1 MSFKSRFL
9 LIGAIF
15 LLGYGL
21 LVWIAGSTLM
31 RVMINGPLYRQVVQ
45 DKDVIADILPPP
57 KYIVEPYL
65 LAHQMVAA
73 KDAGAREQ
81 QWLGFQKAR
90 ALYEQRHAYWLERM
104 QGEGVSRA
112 LALELNERSHQSAT
126 RFFEIVEK
134 ELRPL
139 LEDRANPAASRE
151 AAVQLLEGRLDALF
165 ADHRAA
171 IQKAVEA
178 AQAQVALHERE
189 AAEAVASGRTRAIVV
204 SLVFLGVVMLAAF
217 LILRSVLASLGQ
229 ITERMR
235 SMAQADADLSARLG
249 IESRDEV
256 GALAR
261 WIDAFVEKIAGLVRA
276 VKKSSI
282 SLRSTATEMAATSHE
297 QEATVNSFGA
307 ASTQIAAAVKEI
319 SATGSELVQ
328 TMNEVAQVARDSAQI
343 AAKGRSRLAEMQ
355 VAMQHLTQSSG
366 SISGRLEAI
375 NVKARDITGVVTT
388 ITKVA
393 DQTNL
398 LSVNAA
404 IEAEKAG
411 EYGRGFLVVAREIRR
426 LADQTAGATLDIE
439 QTVQQMQ
446 GAVSA
451 GVMEMDKFA
460 AQVHRSVDDVAAIG
474 GQLGQIIERVELLTE
489 RFGSVSEGMSSQN
502 VGARQISDA
511 MGSLSENVKS
521 TARSLSEFTQAADEM
536 KSAVDG
542 LKGELSRFHLED

>member
-9 LIGAIF
+9 LVGGIF

-31 RVMINGPLYRQVVQ
+31 RVMINGPLYQRVVQ

-65 LAHQMVAA
+65 LAHQMAAA
-73 KDAGAREQ
+73 KDVGALEQ
-81 QWLGFQKAR
+81 LWQEFQRAR
-90 ALYEQRHAYWLERM
+90 ALYEARHAYWLDRLRGDLEAA
-104 QGEGVSRA
+104 A
-112 LALELNERSHQSAT
+112 LTRELSERSHQSAT
-126 RFFEIVEK
+126 RFFEVVEQ

-139 LEDRANPAASRE
+139 LLDRERLEANRAA
-151 AAVQLLEGRLDALF
+151 AAALLGGRLDALF
-165 ADHRAA
+165 TDHKASVE
-171 IQKAVEA
+171 KAVQAAEA
-178 AQAQVALHERE
+178 LVARHERE
-189 AAEAVASGRTRAIVV
+189 AADAVEQGRTRALVV
-204 SLVFLGVVMLAAF
+204 SLLFLGVVALVSF
-217 LILRSVLASLGQ
+217 LILRSVLHSLRH

-235 SMAQADADLSARLG
+235 TLAEADADLSARLG
-249 IESRDEV
+249 IATRDEV

-261 WIDAFVEKIAGLVRA
+261 WIDAFVEKIGALVRA

-297 QEATVNSFGA
+297 QEATVSSFGA
-307 ASTQIAAAVKEI
+307 ATTQIAAAVKEI
-319 SATGSELVQ
+319 SATGSELVA
-328 TMNEVAQVARDSAQI
+328 TMGEVAQVARDSAQI
-343 AAKGRSRLAEMQ
+343 AAQGKHSLADMQ
-355 VAMQHLTQSSG
+355 ASMQTLAQSSG

-426 LADQTAGATLDIE
+426 LADQTASATLDIE

-446 GAVSA
+446 AAVSA

-460 AQVHRSVDDVAAIG
+460 AQVRRSVDDVEGLG
-474 GQLGQIIERVELLTE
+474 GKLGQIIERVEVLTD
-489 RFGSVSEGMSSQN
+489 RFGSVSEGMTSQN
-502 VGARQISDA
+502 VGARQINDA
-511 MGSLSENVKS
+511 MSGLTENVKA
-521 TARSLSEFTQAADEM
+521 TARSLSEFTQAAEEM
-536 KSAVDG
+536 KAAVEG
-542 LKGELSRFHLED
+542 LKGELSRFRLEE